1 MRHLPLR
8 SRAPCRYR
16 PPARM
21 DIANSEMMPAAP
33 REASPPASGLDI
45 RGLAVKLAG
54 KRVLVTGA
62 DGFIGSHLTEH
73 LVDIGADVRAFVYYN
88 SFNSWGWLDDVD
100 AQHRDR
106 FEVFAGDI
114 RDPNGVRTAMKG
126 CDVVLHLAALIAIP
140 YSYHSPDTYVDT
152 NVKGTLNVVQA
163 ARDLGVERVVH
174 TSTSEVY
181 GTARFVPITE
191 EHPLQ
196 GQSPYSAS
204 KIGADQ
210 IAQSFF
216 LSFETPVATIRPFNT
231 YGPRQSA
238 RAVIPTIITQIAGGA
253 EKIQLGAV
261 HPTRDF
267 NHVRDTV
274 RGFVAVAEAD
284 AAVGEVVNIGSNFEI
299 SIGDTASLIAER
311 MGREV
316 SIVADDQRMRPTGS
330 EVERLW
336 ADNEKAARLTGW
348 TPDYAGRDGFGRG
361 LDETIAWFTDPA
373 NLRRYKADV
382 YNI

>member
-1 MRHLPLR
+1 MK
-8 SRAPCRYR
+8 Y
-16 PPARM
+16 
-21 DIANSEMMPAAP
+21 
-33 REASPPASGLDI
+33 
-45 RGLAVKLAG
+45 
-54 KRVLVTGA
+54 LVTGA
-62 DGFIGSHLTEH
+62 DGFIGSHLVET
-73 LVDIGADVRAFVYYN
+73 LVRQGHEVRAFVLYN
-88 SFNSWGWLDDVD
+88 SFNSWGWLDDAAPDVVGK
-100 AQHRDR
+100 

-114 RDPNGVRTAMKG
+114 RDPHGVHTAMKG

-163 ARDLGVERVVH
+163 ARDLGVQRVVH

-181 GTARFVPITE
+181 GTACFVPITE

-210 IAQSFF
+210 IA
-216 LSFETPVATIRPFNT
+216 LSFHAAFSTPVAVLRPFNT

-238 RAVIPTIITQIAGGA
+238 RAVIPTIITQLAAG
-253 EKIQLGAV
+253 KRSIQLGSL

-267 NHVRDTV
+267 SFVQDTV
-274 RGFVAVAEAD
+274 AGFIAAAHAD
-284 AAVGEVVNIGSNFEI
+284 GVVGEVVNVGSGFEI
-299 SIGDTASLIAER
+299 SIGDTAREIASVMGTDIEIVTDSER
-311 MGREV
+311 L
-316 SIVADDQRMRPTGS
+316 RPEKS

-336 ADNEKAARLTGW
+336 AGTEKARRVMGW
-348 TPDYAGRDGFGRG
+348 SPAFGGLEGFRKG
-361 LDETIAWFTDPA
+361 LAETADWFRRPE
-373 NLRRYKADV
+373 NLQRYKHDA